1 MTLEL
6 LKFNTV
12 KDAFD
17 STANPD
23 LEQRLNPFT
32 FAQNMDARIE
42 TPLLEDGTDLWA
54 RWLDSRTMQLYGGRS
69 QKYDNRHVFKIDHEL
84 DLGIIISRKVESN
97 GAISI
102 DEKAYNSSAGTAFV
116 VIKKEYIE
124 NAKCDFAIRADKY
137 EKVKEQLT
145 KGMNADALM
154 QAGGF
159 KVNQNLMP
167 DEVISYNKSIAA
179 DNLTFKDVSYANDG
193 WLELA
198 VGKNKA
204 AEQDYQSAI
213 VRLAKYTNKAKEMNC
228 FNYNGKGMGVYIHAE
243 NENFDV
249 RPWCIGDF
257 CYRSGADDR
266 GNFGGGGLFLRVRLG
281 KVGEADAPKN
291 TEYDKIDSAYAV
303 ILGDPKKALER
314 MTPEIAPGLFNL
326 VNSYMHNLSQ
336 KLILK
341 IPR

>member
-167 DEVISYNKSIAA
+167 DEVISYNKEIKAE
-179 DNLTFKDVSYANDG
+179 NLNFKDVNYVNDG
-193 WLELA
+193 WLELS

-213 VRLAKYTNKAKEMNC
+213 VRLAKYTNEAEEMDC
-228 FNYNGKGMGVYIHAE
+228 FNDNGKGMGFYISTE
-243 NENFDV
+243 NENFEV
-249 RPWCIGDF
+249 RPWYIGS
-257 CYRSGADDR
+257 SGYWSS
-266 GNFGGGGLFLRVRLG
+266 
-281 KVGEADAPKN
+281 ADASGTLAASSGYVLIKSPKA
-291 TEYDKIDSAYAV
+291 TCRK
-303 ILGDPKKALER
+303 LAL
-314 MTPEIAPGLFNL
+314 LL
-326 VNSYMHNLSQ
+326 QMHIVQ
-336 KLILK
+336 C
-341 IPR
+341 